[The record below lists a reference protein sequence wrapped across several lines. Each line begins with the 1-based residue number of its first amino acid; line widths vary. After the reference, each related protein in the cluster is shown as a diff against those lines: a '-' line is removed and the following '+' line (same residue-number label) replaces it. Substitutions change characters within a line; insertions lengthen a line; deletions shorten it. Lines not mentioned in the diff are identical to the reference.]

1 MHGDVNR
8 NNFDSIWLE
17 IDSSC
22 NSCYTKF
29 QNLPLKEKKGIREH
43 IKPALIEAILD
54 HHFPSQRIKE
64 KLKKLGFSG
73 AAKYFSNSLPINDK
87 TRKGNFG
94 EVITS
99 EHLCQRHN
107 YKMPVFKLRFMD
119 NPNMPMRG
127 EDIVAFEIAED
138 KKITAICIGE
148 TKTLEIYSKGKVK
161 QAYEQ
166 IVKAH
171 HSQPT
176 SLSLICNILY
186 ERGEDD
192 LAKQIDEILETL
204 ALKPFPRHNWIFII
218 TGNKPGDPFGA
229 IEEMDTVVDNLRTV
243 SLCLPQISLFVNEV
257 FKIFSIRS

>member
-22 NSCYTKF
+22 NNCYTKF
-29 QNLPLKEKKGIREH
+29 QNLPLKEKKGIRDH
-43 IKPALIEAILD
+43 IKPALTEAILD
-54 HHFPSQRIKE
+54 HHFPFQRIKG
-64 KLKKLGFSG
+64 KLKKLGFIG
-73 AAKYFSNSLPINDK
+73 AAKYFSNSMPNDK
-87 TRKGNFG
+87 IRKGNFG

-99 EHLCQRHN
+99 EHLCQRYK

-127 EDIVAFEIAED
+127 EDIVAFEIAKN
-138 KKITAICIGE
+138 KKIIAICIGE
-148 TKTLEIYSKGKVK
+148 TKTLEIYSKSKVK

-192 LAKQIDEILETL
+192 LAKQIDGILETL
-204 ALKPFPRHNWIFII
+204 ASKPFPRHNWIFII
-218 TGNKPGDPFGA
+218 TGNKPIDPFGS

-243 SLCLPQISLFVNEV
+243 SLCLPQISLFVDDV